1 MSNEGLKDNAVSI
14 AYQRAMTA
22 RTPCE
27 RVFALDGDHSPF
39 LGMPEALADVLEEV
53 ARIEG

>member
-1 MSNEGLKDNAVSI
+1 
-14 AYQRAMTA
+14 MTA